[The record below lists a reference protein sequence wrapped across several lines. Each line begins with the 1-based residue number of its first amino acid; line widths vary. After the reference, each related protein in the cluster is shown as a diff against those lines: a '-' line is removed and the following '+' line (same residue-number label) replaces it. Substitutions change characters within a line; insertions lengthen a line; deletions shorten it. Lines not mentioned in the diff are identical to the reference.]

1 MNYLTVEHLTKS
13 YGEKLL
19 FEDISFSIEQGS
31 KVALIANNGA
41 GKTTLLNIITGKDIA
56 DDGTV
61 DLRKDIR
68 VTYLEQ
74 NPFLPD
80 DKTVLEALFDSD
92 NELITCIR
100 EYNEIVQKT
109 NESNTPGNQEK
120 MQTAMATMDRME
132 AWDYD
137 FKIKEILTK
146 FKVPRFD
153 QRCGTLSG
161 GQRKRVAMAKALTE
175 EVDFLIMDEPT
186 NHLDIEMIEWMEEF
200 LNKQKLSLF
209 LITHDRYFLD
219 NVCDEIIEMEG
230 QTLFKHKGNYS
241 NFLRRKAEREDQLL
255 RETERAKSVYR
266 TELDW
271 MRRQPQARQ
280 HKSKA
285 RIDAFYHLE
294 QIAKRKNHEESFS
307 FKMQMTRLGKKI
319 IEMHNVNKHYDDQLI
334 LKNFSYT
341 FKKEDRIGIVGPN
354 GIGKSTFLNL
364 ITKLEKQDTGEII
377 HGETLKIGYY
387 SQEGLNVP
395 RDKRI
400 INIVKDVAESVCIG
414 DTWVSASVF
423 LTFFNFGP
431 ELQYNYFD
439 HLSGGEKRR
448 LFLIMVLM
456 KSPNFLIL
464 DEPTNDLDIQTL
476 TTLENFLEG
485 FKGVL
490 MIVSHDRLF
499 LDKLVDHVFAFEG
512 EGIIKDYPGN
522 YTDYYRK
529 KTAIE
534 RDKKKE
540 EKAQKPVEQPKTKQK
555 TNKPSWKEQQEYKK
569 LAEEINALEA
579 EKAVLTETMNTCPPE
594 EHEKI
599 RIAGERFQT
608 ITDLL
613 DEKELRWL
621 ELDEL
626 MH

>member
-1 MNYLTVEHLTKS
+1 MNYLTVENLTKS

-41 GKTTLLNIITGKDIA
+41 GKTTLLNIITGKDIP
-56 DDGTV
+56 DNGNV
-61 DLRKDIR
+61 ELRKDIR

-74 NPFLPD
+74 NPFLPEE
-80 DKTVLEALFDSD
+80 KTVLEALFDSD
-92 NELITCIR
+92 NELIKCIR
-100 EYNEIVQKT
+100 EYNDIVQKT
-109 NESNTPGNQEK
+109 NENNTPENQQK
-120 MQTAMATMDRME
+120 MQKAMSTMDRLD

-137 FKIKEILTK
+137 FKIKEVLTK

-153 QRCGTLSG
+153 QTCGTLSG

-175 EVDFLIMDEPT
+175 DVDFLIMDEPT

-230 QTLFKHKGNYS
+230 QTIYKHKGNYS

-280 HKSKA
+280 TKSKA

-294 QIAKRKNHEESFS
+294 QIAKRKNQEESFS

-319 IEMHNVNKHYDDQLI
+319 IEMNNVNKNYDDQII
-334 LKNFSYT
+334 LKDFSYT
-341 FKKEDRIGIVGPN
+341 FKKEDRIGVVGPN

-364 ITKLEKQDTGEII
+364 LTQLEKQDTGEIV

-387 SQEGLNVP
+387 SQEGLKVP
-395 RDKRI
+395 LDKRI
-400 INIVKDVAESVCIG
+400 IDIVKDVAESVCIG

-431 ELQYNYFD
+431 ELQYNYFN

-512 EGIIKDYPGN
+512 DGIIKDYPGN

-529 KTAIE
+529 KSAIE
-534 RDKKKE
+534 REKKKE
-540 EKAQKPVEQPKTKQK
+540 EKAQKPTEQPKPKKQS
-555 TNKPSWKEQQEYKK
+555 NKPTWKEQQEYKK
-569 LAEEINALEA
+569 LSDEIEGLEA
-579 EKAVLTETMNTCPPE
+579 EKEELTETMNTCPPE
-594 EHEKI
+594 EHEKM
-599 RIAGERFQT
+599 RTLSERFQQ
-608 ITDLL
+608 ITELL

-621 ELDEL
+621 ELDEK
-626 MH
+626 MN